1 VSTDTTHKSFPKAV
15 EAVTLSLACVVI
27 GGVWL
32 GSHVSKTTR
41 PSLGL
46 PTILLIASGVLFLVG
61 ILMISRV
68 PGFAWNSWV
77 TVGKW
82 TLLAYVIESG
92 MILYAFVHNHVRGST
107 LGVVIGLT
115 AMFAID
121 VPFLVA
127 TTVAR
132 YDTPGEE

>member
-1 VSTDTTHKSFPKAV
+1 MNKPFPKAV
-15 EAVTLSLACVVI
+15 EVVTLSLACVVI

-32 GSHVSKTTR
+32 GSHVSTTTR
-41 PSLGL
+41 PSLGV
-46 PTILLIASGVLFLVG
+46 PTGLLIASGAFFLADMV
-61 ILMISRV
+61 MISRV
-68 PGFAWNSWV
+68 PGFAWSSWV

-132 YDTPGEE
+132 YDTPAVVRE